1 MGYVCFQIP
10 LPTTGT
16 SGSCAGILHA
26 PELRQTLHHSLLWAQ
41 KSRRAPVLWERC
53 LEFRSL
59 QPSSRAQAQG
69 MEQVCDPGH
78 DTLVTS
84 KYNQVGKS
92 WTPDD

>member
-1 MGYVCFQIP
+1 MGYVCSQIP
-10 LPTTGT
+10 LLTTGT

-26 PELRQTLHHSLLWAQ
+26 PELRQTLHHLLLRAR
-41 KSRRAPVLWERC
+41 KGRRAAVLWERC

-69 MEQVCDPGH
+69 MEQACDPGQ
-78 DTLVTS
+78 DKLVTS
-84 KYNQVGKS
+84 KYSQVGKS